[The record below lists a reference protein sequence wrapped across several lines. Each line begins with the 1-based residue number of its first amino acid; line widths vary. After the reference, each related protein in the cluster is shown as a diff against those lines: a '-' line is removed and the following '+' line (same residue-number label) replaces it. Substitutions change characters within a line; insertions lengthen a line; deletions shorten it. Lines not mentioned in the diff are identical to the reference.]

1 MSVAMILN
9 RKALAQLSQQVG
21 VPELSL
27 ERYEDRFFL
36 SYNLF
41 EIEDEQDLIVER
53 LNSLKSALNELL
65 EGRFNI
71 VLPRKYNINYSIT
84 IY

>member
-53 LNSLKSALNELL
+53 LNNLKSALNELL